1 MGPLAAMDISTSG
14 LTAYRESMNV
24 IASNIANM
32 YSTVTP
38 QGGPYQAQQAVLGEG
53 PSFGSTLQAAFAPQ
67 GVEVAAIVP
76 ESGAPAAPP
85 ATAGGVQQQTNVDL
99 VQQMS
104 QLIAASR
111 AYDANASAFSVE
123 KSVESRALQLG
134 QNA

>member
-1 MGPLAAMDISTSG
+1 MGPLVAMDISTSG
-14 LTAYRESMNV
+14 LTAYREMMDV

-38 QGGPYQAQQAVLGEG
+38 QGGAYQAQQAVLGPG
-53 PSFGSTLQAAFAPQ
+53 PSFQTTLGQFYSPE
-67 GVEVAAIVP
+67 GVEVEAIVP
-76 ESGAPAAPP
+76 EGTQSAQSQ
-85 ATAGGVQQQTNVDL
+85 ATAGGLPQQTNVDL

-104 QLIAASR
+104 ALIAASR

-123 KSVESRALQLG
+123 KSVETRALQLG

>member
-1 MGPLAAMDISTSG
+1 MGPLVAMDISTSG
-14 LTAYRESMNV
+14 LTAYREMMNV

-38 QGGPYQAQQAVLGEG
+38 QGGAYQAQQAVLSPG
-53 PSFGSTLQAAFAPQ
+53 PSFQTTLQQAFSPQ

-76 ESGAPAAPP
+76 QGSAAPP
-85 ATAGGVQQQTNVDL
+85 AAAGSGLQQQTNVDL

-123 KSVESRALQLG
+123 KSVETRALQLG